1 MMDKHTKDVMFSSR
15 ETSWETP
22 QDFYNILD
30 DHFGFDLDPCASKE
44 NAKCK
49 EYYTEAD
56 DGLSKR
62 WGPNKKVFVNPPYGK
77 DIKNWIKKA
86 YDESR
91 REGSI
96 VVVLMP
102 ARTDT
107 SYWHDYCMK
116 ASEIYFVRGRLRFG
130 DAKAGAPFP
139 SAVVVFDRYH
149 RSLTPHIMS
158 IGR

>member
-1 MMDKHTKDVMFSSR
+1 
-15 ETSWETP
+15 
-22 QDFYNILD
+22 
-30 DHFGFDLDPCASKE
+30 LDPCASRE

-49 EYYTEAD
+49 EYFTEED

-77 DIKNWIKKA
+77 DIKHWIKKA
-86 YDESR
+86 YEESR

-149 RSLTPHIMS
+149 RALSPHIMS